1 MQSGRVRGGL
11 VRTCMPCEQGWNA
24 FGQCY
29 GHGKFVSQAVDAQA
43 GRSQAC
49 FSATAQLLMVENED
63 IAHY

>member
-1 MQSGRVRGGL
+1 MA
-11 VRTCMPCEQGWNA
+11 CEQGWNA

-43 GRSQAC
+43 GRSQAW